1 MKKNLLFLFMTLFLT
16 SVTAG
21 AYNVRWMIDNPENIK
36 VTTNAGYGRVLEI
49 VNDMST
55 VEDADNPLLI
65 EGV

>member
-36 VTTNAGYGRVLEI
+36 VTTNAGYGRV
-49 VNDMST
+49 SRS
-55 VEDADNPLLI
+55 
-65 EGV
+65 